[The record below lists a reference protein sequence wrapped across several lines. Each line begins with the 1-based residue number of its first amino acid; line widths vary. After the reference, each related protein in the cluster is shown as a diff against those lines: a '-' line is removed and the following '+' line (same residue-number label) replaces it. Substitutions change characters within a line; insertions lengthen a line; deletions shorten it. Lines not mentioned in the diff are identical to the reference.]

1 MDVIQAER
9 LKKSYGGTHAVKGIS
24 FCVEKGSL
32 FSFLGVNG
40 AGKSTTI
47 NILCSILPKDEGRVA
62 ICGFDLDKRA
72 QDIKRRVGV
81 VFQKTVLDDK
91 LTVREN
97 LLTRAAFYGMGGR
110 AWKKRLAELDEMLSL
125 ADILDRPFGKL
136 SGGQRRRADIRPSC
150 SFWTNRRRVSIRR
163 RAARC
168 GRRCSGCGMRRR

>member
-1 MDVIQAER
+1 MPSRASPFAWR
-9 LKKSYGGTHAVKGIS
+9 RGAS
-24 FCVEKGSL
+24 FPSSASTARKGSL

-81 VFQKTVLDDK
+81 VFQKTVLDDR

-110 AWKKRLAELDEMLSL
+110 AWKKRLSSTA
-125 ADILDRPFGKL
+125 P
-136 SGGQRRRADIRPSC
+136 SGS
-150 SFWTNRRRVSIRR
+150 
-163 RAARC
+163 
-168 GRRCSGCGMRRR
+168 